1 MLTIEIE
8 FVNEMPKKKKKK
20 KNDYKA
26 KQENEKFQYI
36 LKHLRKNK
44 MAHFLDIN
52 LQQTT

>member
-1 MLTIEIE
+1 MLTIEKKE
-8 FVNEMPKKKKKK
+8 SVNEMPKK